1 MHDGRLEE
9 GSYSLGGKEVIFG
22 NHSTAPLQAP
32 VMFTIFFNLI
42 YFFLRLVMDLR
53 QIKTKTC

>member
-32 VMFTIFFNLI
+32 VMFTIFSILYI
-42 YFFLRLVMDLR
+42 FFLVW
-53 QIKTKTC
+53 

>member
-1 MHDGRLEE
+1 MHDGRLEQ

-32 VMFTIFFNLI
+32 AFFQSYIFFLS
-42 YFFLRLVMDLR
+42 LVMDLR
-53 QIKTKTC
+53 QIKTKT

>member
-22 NHSTAPLQAP
+22 NHSTPP
-32 VMFTIFFNLI
+32 GTCYVYNFFNLI
-42 YFFLRLVMDLR
+42 YFFLSLVMDLR
-53 QIKTKTC
+53 QIKTKT

>member
-1 MHDGRLEE
+1 MHDGRLEQ

-32 VMFTIFFNLI
+32 VMFTIFSIL
-42 YFFLRLVMDLR
+42 YFFLSLVMDLR
-53 QIKTKTC
+53 QIKTKT